1 MLSRSKKNKQKSLKK
16 SLKNLTSFSVNFR
29 QVGNKNKITKRSL
42 RNVEKVNNNK
52 GFKKKKSTLRGGQI
66 QNIECS
72 NFSTTPIG
80 RQLGC
85 RQPFWSASCM

>member
-1 MLSRSKKNKQKSLKK
+1 MISRSKKNRQKSLKK
-16 SLKNLTSFSVNFR
+16 SLKNLTTSSVNLR
-29 QVGNKNKITKRSL
+29 QDRNKNKTTKRSI
-42 RNVEKVNNNK
+42 RNLKKRNK
-52 GFKKKKSTLRGGQI
+52 IKGLKKKKSTLRGGQV

-80 RQLGC
+80 RQFGC

>member
-1 MLSRSKKNKQKSLKK
+1 MISRSKKNRQKSLKK
-16 SLKNLTSFSVNFR
+16 SLKNLTTSSVNLR
-29 QVGNKNKITKRSL
+29 QIRNKDKTSRKAIRNLKKKNKIKGL
-42 RNVEKVNNNK
+42 R
-52 GFKKKKSTLRGGQI
+52 KKSTLRGGQV

-80 RQLGC
+80 RQFGC

>member
-1 MLSRSKKNKQKSLKK
+1 MISRSKKNRQKSLKK
-16 SLKNLTSFSVNFR
+16 SLKNLTTTSVNLR
-29 QVGNKNKITKRSL
+29 QIRNKDKSTKKSIRTLKKKNKNKVL
-42 RNVEKVNNNK
+42 R
-52 GFKKKKSTLRGGQI
+52 KKSTLRGGQV

-80 RQLGC
+80 RHFGC